1 MSERRRRALA
11 GRSRPLYQQAALR
24 LAEILAATA
33 PDSFLPSEPELA
45 RQLGISRATLR
56 EAMRS
61 FEEQGRIVRR
71 QGVGT
76 IVTRP
81 PRALDAGLEV
91 LESLETLATRTGL
104 PVEMGECVIDVRPA
118 GEEDALP
125 LEIPASSSVVEVS
138 RVILAGGRPVAYLID
153 VLPDA
158 LLPRQVWANGFTG
171 SVLDVLLRAGSV
183 ELDVSRTEIGAL
195 SAPPEIAR
203 RLQIQRGDVLLRLEA
218 RLFSRDGRAV
228 DHSWS
233 YFLPGSIHLHVVR
246 RVGRAPGS
254 AGAAEVDPTGTPSDR
269 PLTSC

>member
-1 MSERRRRALA
+1 MSERRRRPPPAKN
-11 GRSRPLYQQAALR
+11 RPLYQETALR
-24 LAEILAATA
+24 LGEILAATA
-33 PDSFLPSEPELA
+33 PDTFLPSEPDLA

-76 IVTRP
+76 IVTHP

-91 LESLETLATRTGL
+91 LESLETLAARTGL
-104 PVEMGECVIDVRPA
+104 PVEMGDCQIVVRPA
-118 GEEDALP
+118 GEEDALQ

-138 RVILAGGRPVAYLID
+138 RVILTGGRPVAFLVD
-153 VLPDA
+153 VLPEA
-158 LLPRQVWANGFTG
+158 LLPRQVRDNGFTG
-171 SVLDVLLRAGSV
+171 SVLDALLRAGSV
-183 ELDVSRTEIGAL
+183 ELDVSRTEISAL

-233 YFLPGSIHLHVVR
+233 YFLPGSIRLHVVR
-246 RVGRAPGS
+246 RVGRATAS
-254 AGAAEVDPTGTPSDR
+254 AGAAAIDLIGPPPDLPHPSH
-269 PLTSC
+269 

>member
-1 MSERRRRALA
+1 MSERRRGSASARN
-11 GRSRPLYQQAALR
+11 RPLYQETELR
-24 LAEILAATA
+24 LAEILAATP
-33 PDSFLPSEPELA
+33 PDSFLPSEPDLA

-81 PRALDAGLEV
+81 PRVLDAGLEV
-91 LESLETLATRTGL
+91 LESLETLAARTGL
-104 PVEMGECVIDVRPA
+104 PVEMGECQIVVRPA
-118 GEEDALP
+118 GDEDALQ

-138 RVILAGGRPVAYLID
+138 RVILAGSRPVAYLVD

-158 LLPRQVWANGFTG
+158 LLPPQVRANGFTG

-246 RVGRAPGS
+246 RVGRIAGLAAPT
-254 AGAAEVDPTGTPSDR
+254 EVAPTEMPPER
-269 PLTSC
+269 PLTSL